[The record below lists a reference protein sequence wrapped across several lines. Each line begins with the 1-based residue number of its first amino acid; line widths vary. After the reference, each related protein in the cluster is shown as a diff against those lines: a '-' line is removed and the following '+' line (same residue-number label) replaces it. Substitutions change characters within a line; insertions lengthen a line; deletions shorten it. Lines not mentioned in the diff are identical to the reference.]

1 MTIDAA
7 IHLFFGTA
15 DFAQY
20 EQKVY
25 AKHQEEAERE
35 IITRLNELLSNPF
48 FLTLLRQWGA
58 QCACR
63 LVEHR
68 EITVCLKSGTRWKV
82 LSPVFLRKKAR
93 GKWGRPRKR
102 QKGVLRHLGLE
113 ILSIIKQASPAL
125 IETCASMAVLCPS
138 FEVAANA
145 LRGLGITMNEHL
157 LQNITLRFARLAKS
171 VRVECHSDS
180 AWQKD
185 GIRVL
190 VCVDGGRIRERRT
203 KSGRRKK
210 GQKRQGY
217 TTEWFEPRLL
227 TINQFDK
234 DGKKLK
240 AVTPILD
247 GSCGSLEDFFELLK
261 QHLLSINLDNASEIV
276 FCADGGNGIWPRTE
290 KLIKE
295 LDLTNAKQIL
305 DYTHA
310 KQNMNTVK
318 KIITDALKS
327 SPEERKILDKKIR
340 KLLWNGD
347 ISGIENLV
355 QIELAGKR
363 KAPKA
368 AMKKL
373 HDYFGNHT
381 RFQYQKFYDSGL
393 PTGSGTVES
402 AIRRVINLR
411 VKGTGLFWGR
421 EHAENIIFLRSLVL
435 TGKLKNACQKGLG
448 IVRNMFNNNTIE
460 DLPLVA

>member
-1 MTIDAA
+1 MTIDTA
-7 IHLFFGTA
+7 IHSIFGTA
-15 DFAQY
+15 DFPQY
-20 EQKVY
+20 ELNVY
-25 AKHQEEAERE
+25 AEYQEKAERE

-48 FLTLLRQWGA
+48 FLMLLRQWGA

-63 LVEHR
+63 LAEHR

-82 LSPVFLRKKAR
+82 FSPVFLRSKAQKKS
-93 GKWGRPRKR
+93 GRPRKR

-113 ILSIIKQASPAL
+113 VLGIIKQASPAL
-125 IETCASMAVLCPS
+125 IKTCVSMAVLCPS

-157 LQNITLRFARLAKS
+157 LQNITMRFARLAKS
-171 VRVECHSDS
+171 VRVECHSHS
-180 AWQKD
+180 AWQKA
-185 GIRVL
+185 GIRIL

-203 KSGRRKK
+203 KLGRRKK
-210 GQKRQGY
+210 GLKRQGY

-227 TINQFDK
+227 TINQFDQ

-240 AVTPILD
+240 SVSPILD
-247 GSCGSLEDFFELLK
+247 GSCGSLEDFYELLK
-261 QHLLSINLDNASEIV
+261 QHLLSINLDDASEIV

-295 LDLTNAKQIL
+295 LGLTNAKQIL

-310 KQNMNTVK
+310 KQNMNAVK
-318 KIITDALKS
+318 KIITDTLKS
-327 SPEERKILDKKIR
+327 SPAERKILDKKIR
-340 KLLWNGD
+340 ELLWSGN
-347 ISGIENLV
+347 ISEIEDLV
-355 QIELAGKR
+355 NISLAGKR

-435 TGKLKNACQKGLG
+435 TGKLMNACQKGLG